1 MKFKEVMST
10 IAYLPANA
18 FTGLSNLLLGSTV
31 KEKGRDGVEKVK
43 MDLDGK
49 PVTTPGLVGYIAD
62 GIKIVSRSTADF
74 LSNHKKAIATA
85 AWLSL
90 LAAGA
95 VALTLFLWPA
105 ALTAVATFS
114 IAGLSIA
121 AIAGASTI
129 AQIGLAAALTAAA
142 VSVATYVAAAA
153 GNAINWL
160 AECCKGLRSKSQ
172 KSRVEI
178 LHDEEEDDEHSLG
191 KGTGLD
197 QTIFIP
203 TSNPYTTLT
212 STKRS
217 EVSSEKRSS
226 GTVVTLK
233 RDEDVP
239 QFSSPLSTTVTKKKD
254 EEEVVHKDTLST
266 LSLSNSQ

>member
-43 MDLDGK
+43 TDLNGK

-90 LAAGA
+90 LAAGV

-178 LHDEEEDDEHSLG
+178 LDDEEEDDEH
-191 KGTGLD
+191 
-197 QTIFIP
+197 QTIF
-203 TSNPYTTLT
+203 TTTKNPYVVLPKEPTVE
-212 STKRS
+212 K
-217 EVSSEKRSS
+217 EKRSS
-226 GTVVTLK
+226 DSVVVPLK

-254 EEEVVHKDTLST
+254 EEEVVVHKDT